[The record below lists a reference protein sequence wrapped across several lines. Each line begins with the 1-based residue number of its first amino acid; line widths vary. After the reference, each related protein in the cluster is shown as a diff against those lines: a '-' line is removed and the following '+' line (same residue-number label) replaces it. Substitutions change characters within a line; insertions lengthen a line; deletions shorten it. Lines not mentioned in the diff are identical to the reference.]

1 MDKFCFKI
9 PVYIS
14 AGHLPVRVRQ
24 LGQDQVGRGIHKGR
38 EDESAHGVREE
49 GRQGFDFRTVFRK
62 NILLSTEM
70 SSLNMATVS

>member
-9 PVYIS
+9 PVSFS
-14 AGHLPVRVRQ
+14 AGHLSVRVRQ

-49 GRQGFDFRTVFRK
+49 GRQGLSFRTVIRK
-62 NILLSTEM
+62 NIMLFY
-70 SSLNMATVS
+70 